1 VAERN
6 IFARAVDY
14 MMPGLAIKRERL
26 HQARAMLQDVRA
38 EYAAARRNRAN
49 DGWYVPSSS
58 ANTEVS
64 HGLVMLRDRAR
75 SLVRDNPY
83 AERIVTVWRAHLVG
97 NGIIAEPQTGD
108 ETLDEKL
115 RTAWQ
120 AFADDGECDADG
132 LNDLYGLQGLV
143 SDAVVTDGECLVRVR
158 TRRVADGYRVPMQLQ
173 ILEADHLDHTRNSF
187 DQSTGRATIMG
198 IQLSPLGERE
208 GYWIWRNHPGDNV
221 FAFQQASVFV
231 PADQIL
237 HIFRRRRPGQMRGV
251 SWMHAVINTLRD
263 LDDTWDA
270 LRLKAKIEA
279 CLAIFIKG
287 GEPESTLGNTS
298 TATRSDGTSKRLEE
312 IEPGMIEYLDG
323 GEGIE
328 TVNPST
334 IGNHEV
340 VTSQTLH
347 AIAAGAGITP
357 RPAHRRPER
366 RQLLVAGRGQDRVS
380 PRPVA
385 DPVAAVHPDAVR
397 ADLERLARPRRR
409 GRPLAARRLARRMD
423 AAAQRADRPQEG
435 HRRRAGRRRA
445 RLPVVES
452 GRAQA
457 RRRSATAGRGDPGR
471 RRDAQRTG
479 PPAPDRH
486 ARQQRQ
492 PNPRS
497 DGDGQCGCIEPR
509 SPAPSRCR

>member
-263 LDDTWDA
+263 LDDSSDA
-270 LRLKAKIEA
+270 RRFKMKVEN
-279 CLAIFIKG
+279 CLALIVRG
-287 GEPESTLGNTS
+287 TAPESPLGQT
-298 TATRSDGTSKRLEE
+298 TTKTRRDGSAFLEE
-312 IEPGMIEYLDG
+312 ELSPGLIKYVDG
-323 GEGIE
+323 EDV
-328 TVNPST
+328 TVVNPSSAGGHDGVILQSQQEIA
-334 IGNHEV
+334 IGVGLTYDQITGDLSRNNFASLRAGKIEFRRDLAQV
-340 VTSQTLH
+340 QWQMMIPMLCEPVWNRWVDLG
-347 AIAAGAGITP
+347 AAAGNWAAGPHRAEHMPP
-357 RPAHRRPER
+357 RNEPINPKVDTDADETDVDNGFVSWSEIVR
-366 RQLLVAGRGQDRVS
+366 GRGK
-380 PRPVA
+380 
-385 DPVAAVHPDAVR
+385 DPK
-397 ADLERLARPRRR
+397 
-409 GRPLAARRLARRMD
+409 
-423 AAAQRADRPQEG
+423 
-435 HRRRAGRRRA
+435 
-445 RLPVVES
+445 
-452 GRAQA
+452 
-457 RRRSATAGRGDPGR
+457 
-471 RRDAQRTG
+471 
-479 PPAPDRH
+479 RH
-486 ARQQRQ
+486 ARELADERAMLKGLGL
-492 PNPRS
+492 
-497 DGDGQCGCIEPR
+497 DGIIPSKADV
-509 SPAPSRCR
+509 PAPTTDPSRAPSS